1 LIVKFQ
7 PVLFIAAGLGL
18 ALTSALAATPLARAE
33 SAASSAPKD
42 KGQCFYA
49 RNINNYVVAGDRLV
63 YIRVGVGDV
72 WRLDLMNDCPE
83 IAFRQHLEFTRFDPS
98 AFICSPIDLTIRFH
112 QTGVKR
118 ICPVSDMHKLTAPE
132 IAALPKRDRP

>member
-1 LIVKFQ
+1 MKPYHMLIA
-7 PVLFIAAGLGL
+7 AAGLGL
-18 ALTSALAATPLARAE
+18 TLSGALAATPLARAE
-33 SAASSAPKD
+33 PAPPPAKS
-42 KGQCFYA
+42 QCFYA

-83 IAFRQHLEFTRFDPS
+83 IAFRQHLEFSRFDPS
-98 AFICSPIDLTIRFH
+98 AFVCSPIDLTIRFH

-118 ICPVSDMHKLTAPE
+118 TCPVSDMHKLTVEE